1 MVVTV
6 AAEEEEEEGKEEE
19 EEEEEGSIKRPGH
32 VVIRPGER
40 KRRGVTL
47 I

>member
-6 AAEEEEEEGKEEE
+6 AAEEEEEEGKEE

>member
-6 AAEEEEEEGKEEE
+6 AAEEEEEEEGK